1 MRIRHE
7 LKKLELKF
15 YKFLNKS
22 NTLPLTRE
30 ERCALIIV
38 GKLLL
43 NKGNELL
50 LHPSLNRFYIKSDE
64 SGIFIVVASNP
75 NEITII
81 NHVYCYNVKLGE
93 RSYNRIHDMFV
104 DEVNRRRLAM
114 EKEYTDNIQYSL
126 MNVANKLTKIQ
137 QEKTKN
143 E

>member
-1 MRIRHE
+1 MSIKHE
-7 LKKLELKF
+7 LKKLELKL

-22 NTLPLTRE
+22 NTLPLSKE

-50 LHPSLNRFYIKSDE
+50 MYPSLNRFYIKSDDN
-64 SGIFIVVASNP
+64 GIFVVVTSNP

-93 RSYNRIHDMFV
+93 RSYNRIYDMFME
-104 DEVNRRRLAM
+104 EVKRRRLAM

-126 MNVANKLTKIQ
+126 MNVASKLTKIQ
-137 QEKTKN
+137 QEK
-143 E
+143 EQL

>member
-1 MRIRHE
+1 MSIKHK
-7 LKKLELKF
+7 LKKLELKL
-15 YKFLNKS
+15 YKFLNRS
-22 NTLPLTRE
+22 NTLPLSKE
-30 ERCALIIV
+30 ERCSIIIV

-64 SGIFIVVASNP
+64 SGIFIVVSSSP

-93 RSYNRIHDMFV
+93 RAYNRIHDMFM

-114 EKEYTDNIQYSL
+114 EKEYTDNIQFSL
-126 MNVANKLTKIQ
+126 MNVASKLSKNQ
-137 QEKTKN
+137 QEK